1 MSKAQKFETARPHKC
16 AQDGMCLEKKSQAY
30 NCAEKRQRNGRQAQT
45 ARQRDWAAEGVTWAE
60 GHMGICRS
68 HVSLSRGHLWL
79 LPMLYVRFVQ
89 EPFRKVSGKRVR
101 KVSGMSGFMK
111 RCHGRHRMHV
121 GDQGACCHAISHP
134 RKPPWIPMKPFLC
147 ISYAIMF
154 LCDSFL
160 PSFASRRAP

>member
-1 MSKAQKFETARPHKC
+1 MGQIQGATTSATTYELSKTPITYDIPHREGV
-16 AQDGMCLEKKSQAY
+16 QQAANSSY
-30 NCAEKRQRNGRQAQT
+30 PGADFPWTVTGR

-111 RCHGRHRMHV
+111 RCHGRHRMHGRRV
-121 GDQGACCHAISHP
+121 A
-134 RKPPWIPMKPFLC
+134 PPITEPFHGKVSIFTL
-147 ISYAIMF
+147 
-154 LCDSFL
+154 L
-160 PSFASRRAP
+160 